1 MESVM
6 NLFPEI

>member
-1 MESVM
+1 MGEF